1 MGEKLDKIVEIIDD
15 ISDDID
21 HNARS
26 ATDMYHNMGDYS
38 WNARRNGRDF
48 GTIKTLFPNIL
59 GFLLGLAITKMF
71 GGSGAAYLVLGA
83 IFSIGFGA
91 FYSVAFQ
98 KIAIRYA
105 IIRHIIIVAGIA
117 LIYGIVCLIEK

>member
-21 HNARS
+21 HNAQS
-26 ATDMYHNMGDYS
+26 AKDIYPGICDYS
-38 WNARRNGRDF
+38 WNGRRKGLDL
-48 GTIKTLFPNIL
+48 GTLKTFFPNIV

-83 IFSIGFGA
+83 IFSIGFGV

-98 KIAIRYA
+98 KVAIRYA

-117 LIYGIVCLIEK
+117 LMYGLVCLIEK

>member
-21 HNARS
+21 HNAQS
-26 ATDMYHNMGDYS
+26 AKDIYPGIGDYS
-38 WNARRNGRDF
+38 WNGRRKGLDL
-48 GTIKTLFPNIL
+48 GTLKTFFPNIV

-83 IFSIGFGA
+83 IFSIGFGV

-98 KIAIRYA
+98 KVAIRYA

-117 LIYGIVCLIEK
+117 LMYGLVCLIEK

>member
-1 MGEKLDKIVEIIDD
+1 MGDKLDKIVEIIDD

-21 HNARS
+21 HNTKS
-26 ATDMYHNMGDYS
+26 ATDMYYSVGDYS

-48 GTIKTLFPNIL
+48 GTIKTLFPNIV

-71 GGSGAAYLVLGA
+71 GGGGAGYLVLGA
-83 IFSIGFGA
+83 IFSIVFGV
-91 FYSVAFQ
+91 FYSVEFQ
-98 KIAIRYA
+98 KIALRYA

-117 LIYGIVCLIEK
+117 LMFGIVCLIEK

>member
-26 ATDMYHNMGDYS
+26 ATDMYHSMGDYS
-38 WNARRNGRDF
+38 WGARRNGRDF
-48 GTIKTLFPNIL
+48 GTIKTLFPNIV

-71 GGSGAAYLVLGA
+71 GGGGAAYLVLGV
-83 IFSIGFGA
+83 IFSIGFGV
-91 FYSVAFQ
+91 FYSVEFQ
-98 KIAIRYA
+98 KIALRYA
-105 IIRHIIIVAGIA
+105 IIRHIIIVTGIA
-117 LIYGIVCLIEK
+117 LMYGIVCLIEK